1 MKKKNKILIL
11 LSSLAFV
18 AAVFLILNQNTAEPD
33 EQAKVREYADPVA
46 EKILQ
51 SFNNG
56 DYSQFSETFSE
67 TMKSSIPNSLFLENR
82 DMVIAK
88 VGEYVS
94 KEFYRQE
101 EEGFYQ
107 YVYYKA
113 DFSNEEDVSVLVIFE
128 EIKGEMK
135 VSGLWL
141 DSPKIRE

>member
-1 MKKKNKILIL
+1 MKKNKILIL
-11 LSSLAFV
+11 LSFLALI
-18 AAVFLILNQNTAEPD
+18 AAVVLALNQNAVEPD
-33 EQAKVREYADPVA
+33 EQSQIREYADPAA

-51 SFNNG
+51 SFNSG

-67 TMKSSIPNSLFLENR
+67 MMKSSIPDSLFLENR
-82 DMVIAK
+82 NMIVAK
-88 VGEYVS
+88 AGEYVS
-94 KEFYRQE
+94 KEFYKQE
-101 EEGFYQ
+101 EEGLYQ

-113 DFSNEEDVSVLVIFE
+113 DFSNEEDVSVLIIFE